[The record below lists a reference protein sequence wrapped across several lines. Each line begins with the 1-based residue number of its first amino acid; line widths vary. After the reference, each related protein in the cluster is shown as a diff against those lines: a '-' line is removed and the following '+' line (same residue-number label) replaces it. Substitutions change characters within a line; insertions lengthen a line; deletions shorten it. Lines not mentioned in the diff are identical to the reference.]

1 MVKYRVGMKILPV
14 GDRGGSHPQAES
26 PPLETFRKRPERSER
41 PNSDLRQTKP
51 ALQAVR
57 LVLLRAPP
65 FVLLPVP
72 SAHRLRL
79 GCRKS
84 PRRTLF
90 RQPAMPENLL
100 DHLGLPPLDEG
111 DVALKLKSVTDR
123 LPGTRR
129 THPGRAGNPKL
140 AQPEPNPAFEP
151 WRFRSRFPC
160 SSCST
165 LEYLASKSLSGHR

>member
-1 MVKYRVGMKILPV
+1 MGPGRIVVKYRVGMKILPV
-14 GDRGGSHPQAES
+14 GDRGGSHPRAES

-72 SAHRLRL
+72 SSHRLGL
-79 GCRKS
+79 GCRRS

-90 RQPAMPENLL
+90 PEPAMPENLL
-100 DHLGLPPLDEG
+100 DHLGLAPLDEG
-111 DVALKLKSVTDR
+111 DDFHLRTTLGTRKWVRLVNLLNERRPALAR
-123 LPGTRR
+123 LPRR
-129 THPGRAGNPKL
+129 GRLGWNGGCL
-140 AQPEPNPAFEP
+140 RR
-151 WRFRSRFPC
+151 WRLP
-160 SSCST
+160 
-165 LEYLASKSLSGHR
+165 